1 MTRHMISGSI
11 SVQMRSIQ
19 LAGVLQVGNLLFL
32 QSVRK
37 FYFSL
42 VYKLSFKI
50 YIYLGWSVPETT
62 LICHLSF
69 SDIQNKYV
77 DWKEYLVKRL
87 TGSRTLPNNFYNK
100 VRKTKKKFSE

>member
-50 YIYLGWSVPETT
+50 YIYILGVIS
-62 LICHLSF
+62 SG
-69 SDIQNKYV
+69 D
-77 DWKEYLVKRL
+77 
-87 TGSRTLPNNFYNK
+87 NFNMPFIIFRHSK
-100 VRKTKKKFSE
+100 QVCGLERIPC